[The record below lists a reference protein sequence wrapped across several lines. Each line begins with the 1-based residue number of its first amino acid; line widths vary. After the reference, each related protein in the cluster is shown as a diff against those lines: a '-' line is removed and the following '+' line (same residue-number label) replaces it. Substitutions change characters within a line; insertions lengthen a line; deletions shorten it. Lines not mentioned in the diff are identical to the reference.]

1 MRWRLLASVS
11 VLLSACGSVNKSTYA
26 SREKITAEFL
36 GESFKQRLKDLN
48 SSGVGSELIY
58 LEEVKYPENP
68 HGLFYYNTWYRIDK
82 AIKVVEPYIEGA
94 RKLIPT
100 IENARISLG
109 PDKYEDIYVWRPIQ
123 RHLDTYEEI
132 SPKIAKLKLGFAAMR
147 EEAQAQNEWTRKRVK
162 MQEDLLKPYAPV
174 AVTSDYSIQLHSVEH
189 RVAIFKITNLGN
201 KLIRLEPKEVYY
213 NEFTDKST
221 SRLKGF
227 YLTDSHGNS
236 YKLRAIDEIPEEDQ
250 LGRGYSQRR
259 FKLHRKTMRPKD
271 SLFIRVLFS
280 DEPVESEKLIYDVD
294 LRDKGLSKKHRFVI
308 PTDIWRKSSDIP
320 DELPQKP

>member
-48 SSGVGSELIY
+48 SSEAGSELSH
-58 LEEVKYPENP
+58 LENVKYPENP
-68 HGLFYYNTWYRIDK
+68 HGLFHYNTWYRIDK
-82 AIKVVEPYIEGA
+82 AIKVVEPYIEEV

-100 IENARISLG
+100 IENAKISLG
-109 PDKYEDIYVWRPIQ
+109 PDKYEDIYVWRSIQ
-123 RHLDTYEEI
+123 RHLDIYEEI

-147 EEAQAQNEWTRKRVK
+147 EEAQAQNEWTRKRRE

-174 AVTSDYSIQLHSVEH
+174 AVTSDYSIQLHSVNH
-189 RVAIFKITNLGN
+189 RSAIFKITNLGN
-201 KLIRLEPKEVYY
+201 KLIRLDPREYFY

-227 YLTDSHGNS
+227 SLSDSHGNS
-236 YKLRAIDEIPEEDQ
+236 YGLRGMDEISDLDQ
-250 LGRGYSQRR
+250 LGKKYW
-259 FKLHRKTMRPKD
+259 FKFYRQTMRPKD

-280 DEPVESEKLIYDVD
+280 DEPVESENLIYDVD
-294 LRDKGLSKKHRFVI
+294 LKGLSKKHRFVI

-320 DELPQKP
+320 DELPDKP